1 MSLTRRSRAWPG
13 WERWRRGFE
22 RGGPFAT
29 RRASAVLH
37 QSCVGRIV
45 AYQLDLGLTALL
57 NIEDERLL
65 KTSFG
70 FVQSQEG
77 LVRSLCCLVLGSGH
91 DQLQRIGRAKLDL
104 FVQARDRRE
113 SVG

>member
-1 MSLTRRSRAWPG
+1 M
-13 WERWRRGFE
+13 
-22 RGGPFAT
+22 
-29 RRASAVLH
+29 H

-45 AYQLDLGLTALL
+45 AYQLDLGLATLL
-57 NIEDERLL
+57 DIEDERLL
-65 KTSFG
+65 KTSLG

-113 SVG
+113 PVEQCQ